1 MRIAMGRLG
10 VGGRGVGALVDDQV
24 NFILQTFIAGNGP
37 TADPS
42 AVRQSMLQET
52 TATCT
57 ESFEPQTDCPNGVP
71 QAAIDAAVATYTAD
85 LAAANANR
93 AAYYAAN
100 NITPPPPPPPAPIA
114 PLPPLKPAVPV
125 AVVPL
130 PPPPPVPAA

>member
-57 ESFEPQTDCPNGVP
+57 ESFEPQTDCPWDCWSALRRSRSRHIL
-71 QAAIDAAVATYTAD
+71 QAEKADAIR
-85 LAAANANR
+85 N
-93 AAYYAAN
+93 
-100 NITPPPPPPPAPIA
+100 
-114 PLPPLKPAVPV
+114 
-125 AVVPL
+125 
-130 PPPPPVPAA
+130 